1 MSGRGRSEG
10 RCSRW
15 PQPATHRP
23 PTDRQLT
30 SLTFPLP
37 PSRSRERGEHNL
49 NRRTKSVPSHQAK
62 PWSLHVS
69 SNPGPRSDPLAS
81 SPPVR
86 PPDPR
91 TKGPRPKPREPLHYK
106 SHQAPRVRNRP
117 VYAPRGGATWG
128 LYAPLAPSSVSTWKR

>member
-1 MSGRGRSEG
+1 MAEGGRRAGAPGGPSLPLTG
-10 RCSRW
+10 VPQIDNLPVLPSHCSLLG
-15 PQPATHRP
+15 A
-23 PTDRQLT
+23 
-30 SLTFPLP
+30 
-37 PSRSRERGEHNL
+37 ERGEHNL

-86 PPDPR
+86 PPDSR